1 MIFKPHD
8 FLECLISGLKYL
20 PNTLLMTF
28 IPVITGLIIGAFVAI
43 LQLYRVKCIS
53 QLLSIIVTIYN
64 GIPFVLTLMLLN
76 TFYTLNFNKIAKIL
90 HINADITT
98 VNKIWIGI
106 IVLSLMDIALMSEAL
121 RGAFESINKFQYEA
135 GYSIGLTTFQT
146 LRRIIIP
153 QVIPLAV
160 PILINNITL
169 VLKTSA
175 IAFSLGIFEVYNGSI
190 LPCNITYSFLE
201 GYVAAGI
208 IFWMLSIIIESIGR
222 IIEQNSS
229 KFNKN
234 IVKGGV

>member
-28 IPVITGLIIGAFVAI
+28 IPVITGLIIGTFVAI
-43 LQLYRVKCIS
+43 LQLYRVTFIS
-53 QLLSIIVTIYN
+53 QLLSIIITIYN

-135 GYSIGLTTFQT
+135 GYAIGLTTFQT

-208 IFWMLSIIIESIGR
+208 IFWLLSIIIESIGR

>member
-28 IPVITGLIIGAFVAI
+28 IPVITGMIIGAFVAI

>member
-43 LQLYRVKCIS
+43 LQLYRVTFIS
-53 QLLSIIVTIYN
+53 QLLSIIITIYN

>member
-43 LQLYRVKCIS
+43 LQLYRVTFIS
-53 QLLSIIVTIYN
+53 QLLSIIITIYN

-76 TFYTLNFNKIAKIL
+76 TFHTLNFNKIAKIL

-106 IVLSLMDIALMSEAL
+106 IVLSLMNIALMSEAL

-135 GYSIGLTTFQT
+135 GYAIGLTTFQT

-208 IFWMLSIIIESIGR
+208 IFWLLSIIIESIGR